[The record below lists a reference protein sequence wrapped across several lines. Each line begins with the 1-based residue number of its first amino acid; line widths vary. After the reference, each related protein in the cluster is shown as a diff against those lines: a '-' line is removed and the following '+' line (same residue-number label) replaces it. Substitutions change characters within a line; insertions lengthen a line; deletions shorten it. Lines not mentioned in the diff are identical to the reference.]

1 MNEKITLF
9 LNSDLLENYLIGAT
23 SKKEA
28 ELVETYISKY
38 PEVEHAYNTLQHNL
52 EIVSKYHAVEAPASV
67 LENVYNA
74 IAEETEDTPVLPLK
88 VKTRRRA
95 VFLRYTSIAASL
107 IAVIFAGASSIFYIQ
122 NQELKEENQVVVDEI
137 FDLRSDIDMNN
148 KKLDE
153 LMAQFKQLNNPETQ
167 KYVIKGNN
175 RAKNLKTVAY
185 INPKEKT
192 SMIDVVSLP
201 QLPKEQCYQIWAEL
215 EGKMVNLGILDE
227 ADRQLRAIPYTEN
240 ALGLNITIEPK
251 GGNTNASLENS
262 VAEISLK
269 SRD

>member
-1 MNEKITLF
+1 MNEKITSF
-9 LNSDLLENYLIGAT
+9 LNSDLLENYLLGAT
-23 SKKEA
+23 SAKES

-38 PEVEHAYNTLQHNL
+38 PEVENAYNTLQHNL
-52 EIVSKYHAVEAPASV
+52 EIVSKYHAIEAPASV
-67 LENVYNA
+67 LDNVLQA
-74 IAEETEDTPVLPLK
+74 IDSEETPVIPLRTK
-88 VKTRRRA
+88 SRRKKTW
-95 VFLRYTSIAASL
+95 FKYTTVAASFIAAL
-107 IAVIFAGASSIFYIQ
+107 FAVASFIFYTQ
-122 NQELKEENQVVVDEI
+122 NLELKKENQVVVDEI
-137 FDLRSDIDMNN
+137 FDLRGDIEMNN
-148 KKLDE
+148 KKLDAI
-153 LMAQFKQLNNPETQ
+153 MSQFKQLNNPETQ

-201 QLPKEQCYQIWAEL
+201 ELPKEQCYQIWAEL
-215 EGKMVNLGILDE
+215 EGKMVNLGILDK
-227 ADRQLRAIPYTEN
+227 ADRHLTSIPYTEN

-269 SRD
+269 SRE